1 MMAKTHDDIRRIYD
15 SIETVKRLSDRIVG
29 IGPINI
35 IGLDGILSWFPGVG
49 IFYSIAASLFI
60 LAQGLRAKAS
70 PATMLMSLAVL
81 VANDLPEAFSL
92 IPVVGELGSLINTLF
107 QGHLYA
113 AHMIQKEMD
122 RTVYIEGSAA
132 EAHRSGEHQQNVAD
146 MRATKGK
153 KRIVY
158 LG

>member
-1 MMAKTHDDIRRIYD
+1 MAKTHDDIRRIYE

-60 LAQGLRAKAS
+60 LLQGARAKAS
-70 PATMLMSLAVL
+70 AGTMLMSLLVL

-122 RTVYIEGSAA
+122 RTVFIEGSAS

-153 KRIVY
+153 NRIVY